1 MRPVEILED
10 LYFIERGYLNANHFV
25 FVSDKPVLVD
35 TAYVADVDQTLQMI
49 ADLGVNV
56 ADTRLI
62 ISTHCHCDHIGGNM
76 LIQDKS
82 GCDIAVHKIGKYFID
97 TRDDWSTWWRYYHQ
111 QAEFFNCTQ
120 ELNDGDDILI
130 GPHEFK
136 IIHTPGHASDGI
148 VLYNKK
154 NRILISSDT
163 LWENDVAVM
172 TIRVEGSTALFRMME
187 SYDKIESLD
196 VKVVYPGHG
205 EPFTDFRAAL
215 SKSRRKIRNLI
226 KNRELVG
233 SDILKKITV
242 YTLLMHKAIAEEEFF
257 ARLMDTIWFRE
268 TVDLYFSSEYE
279 LKYNDVIEN
288 FMERGIVRRQKGD
301 LITVVKP

>member
-10 LYFIERGYLNANHFV
+10 LYFIQRGYLNANHFV
-25 FVSDKPVLVD
+25 FAADKPVLVD
-35 TAYVADVDQTLQMI
+35 TAYIVDVDQTLQMI
-49 ADLGVNV
+49 EDLGVNV
-56 ADTRLI
+56 ADTQLI
-62 ISTHCHCDHIGGNM
+62 ISTHCHCDHIGGNK
-76 LIQDKS
+76 LIQDRS
-82 GCDIAVHKIGKYFID
+82 GCDIAAHKIGKYFID
-97 TRDDWSTWWRYYHQ
+97 TRDDWSTWWRYYNQ
-111 QAEFFNCTQ
+111 RAEFFNCTR

-154 NRILISSDT
+154 DRILISSDT

-205 EPFTDFRAAL
+205 EAFADFKKAL
-215 SKSRRKIRNLI
+215 AKSRK
-226 KNRELVG
+226 KNYE
-233 SDILKKITV
+233 SD
-242 YTLLMHKAIAEEEFF
+242 
-257 ARLMDTIWFRE
+257 
-268 TVDLYFSSEYE
+268 
-279 LKYNDVIEN
+279 
-288 FMERGIVRRQKGD
+288 
-301 LITVVKP
+301 